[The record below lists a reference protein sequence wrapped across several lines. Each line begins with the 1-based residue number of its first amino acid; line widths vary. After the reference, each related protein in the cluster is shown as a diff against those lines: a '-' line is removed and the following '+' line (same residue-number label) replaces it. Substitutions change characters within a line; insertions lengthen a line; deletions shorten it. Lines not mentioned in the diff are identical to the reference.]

1 MTNIRYGQ
9 GASAVHIKSSPLLC
23 FSLLYNVGK
32 NRKLSNNF
40 FVDMRLIY
48 IAPLPLP
55 QRNPIDSTSDS
66 KKLWIFSKARH
77 IGSGLSN
84 KFLRSW
90 ICGKSKSFVGSKLGQ
105 NLHRWH
111 CGFSNTED
119 LKWMWSR
126 VTLPLIWVLRSCLKT
141 LESPVQ
147 RRIEQIM
154 GIYNTGC
161 FFLLVRPENGLV
173 SDP

>member
-1 MTNIRYGQ
+1 
-9 GASAVHIKSSPLLC
+9 
-23 FSLLYNVGK
+23 
-32 NRKLSNNF
+32 
-40 FVDMRLIY
+40 MRLIY

-77 IGSGLSN
+77 IGSALSN

-90 ICGKSKSFVGSKLGQ
+90 ICGISKSFVGSKLGQ

-161 FFLLVRPENGLV
+161 FFYWSALKMTKCQTLRKFWHFFDGIYNVIWHLVIFWGIPVKNTTL
-173 SDP
+173 

>member
-1 MTNIRYGQ
+1 MG
-9 GASAVHIKSSPLLC
+9 
-23 FSLLYNVGK
+23 
-32 NRKLSNNF
+32 
-40 FVDMRLIY
+40 LIY
-48 IAPLPLP
+48 IAPLPPPAPP

-111 CGFSNTED
+111 WGFSNTED
-119 LKWMWSR
+119 LWWMCSR
-126 VTLPLIWVLRSCLKT
+126 VTFSLIWVLRSCLKT
-141 LESPVQ
+141 LESSVQ
-147 RRIEQIM
+147 KRIEQIM
-154 GIYNTGC
+154 SIYIYMQNHLDVMLMQTWDLSKNLHDRI
-161 FFLLVRPENGLV
+161 FRPKILHTE
-173 SDP
+173 SA